1 MWAFL
6 RIGCCAIVAKRSP
19 VGWHFGLANTRNL
32 RLFVMSAATA
42 ILGRSP
48 VLQFFSDDQRENL
61 RKFRWGKNEKRSFC
75 V

>member
-1 MWAFL
+1 
-6 RIGCCAIVAKRSP
+6 
-19 VGWHFGLANTRNL
+19 VGWHFGLANACNP
-32 RLFVMSAATA
+32 RLFVMSAATV
-42 ILGRSP
+42 ILGRDP